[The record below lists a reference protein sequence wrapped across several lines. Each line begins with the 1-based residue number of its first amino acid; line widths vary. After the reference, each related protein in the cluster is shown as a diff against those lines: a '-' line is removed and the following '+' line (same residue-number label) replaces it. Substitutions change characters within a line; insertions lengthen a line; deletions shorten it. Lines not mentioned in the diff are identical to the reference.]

1 MPQTQI
7 ACPRCRQMIAAN
19 IEQLFDVTHDLQ
31 AKQRLLGGISNT
43 ARCPHCGY
51 QGRLATPIVYHD
63 NEKELLLTFFPPELA
78 IPLNEQERIIGPLI
92 KQIMDRLP
100 PEKRKGYLL
109 NPTPNLTYES
119 MIQTILGKDGITP
132 EMLKEQQERVVLVER
147 LIQASSNDVRS
158 EIIKQNL
165 NLFDE
170 QFFALFSRLAQ
181 SAAASGQ
188 EPVAKAMV
196 ELQKQLLEETEF
208 GRGLKESVGE
218 LEAASK
224 SLQDAG
230 QGLTREKL
238 LELVI
243 ASPNDARLQ
252 AYVSLARSGM
262 DYQFFQTLT
271 EKIDEASGDEKTRL
285 ESMRGKLLDLTNEID
300 KQLEARYKEAQTFVE
315 SLLAQENIVKAVR
328 DNLHRFT
335 QDAVD
340 IVNQLLRQASEKND
354 YTRMGKLQKM
364 VEVLRE
370 VSTPP
375 EVAFIEQ
382 LLDAPDSASLENILK
397 ANKTLI
403 NDQFMEA
410 LIGLVAQ
417 VDAAAGQGNTDAK
430 ALSEKLSIIYKI
442 ALKYSMKKN
451 LSYQLFSS
459 EGGTH
464 G

>member
-19 IEQLFDVTHDLQ
+19 VEQLFDVTQDPQ
-31 AKQRLLGGISNT
+31 AKQRLLGGISNM

-63 NEKELLLTFFPPELA
+63 NEKELLLTFFPPELGL
-78 IPLNEQERIIGPLI
+78 PLNEQEKVIGPLI
-92 KQIMDRLP
+92 KQVMERLP
-100 PEKRKGYLL
+100 AEKRKGYLL
-109 NPTPNLTYES
+109 SPMPNLTYES
-119 MIQTILGKDGITP
+119 MVQVILGKDGITP
-132 EMLKEQQERVVLVER
+132 EMLKEQQERVSLIER
-147 LIQASSNDVRS
+147 LLQASSNDVRS
-158 EIIKQNL
+158 ELIKQNI

-188 EPVAKAMV
+188 EPVARAMV
-196 ELQKQLLEETEF
+196 DLQNQLLEETEY

-218 LEAASK
+218 LEAATK

-238 LELVI
+238 LDLVI
-243 ASPNDARLQ
+243 DSPNEARMR
-252 AYVSLARSGM
+252 AFVSLARGGM
-262 DYQFFQTLT
+262 DYQFFQILSD
-271 EKIDEASGDEKTRL
+271 KIDKAAGEEKTKL
-285 ESMRGKLLDLTNEID
+285 ESIREKLLDLTNEVD
-300 KQLEARYKEAQTFVE
+300 RQMEARYKQAQEFVE
-315 SLLAQENIVKAVR
+315 SLLAQEDVVLAVQE
-328 DNLHRFT
+328 NLDRFT
-335 QDAVD
+335 QDAVEV
-340 IVNQLLRQASEKND
+340 VNQLLRQASEKND

-370 VSTPP
+370 ASTPP

-382 LLDAPDSASLENILK
+382 LLDAPDDAALDKMLGDN
-397 ANKTLI
+397 ANLI

-417 VDAAAGQGNTDAK
+417 VDQAAEQGNPEAK
-430 ALSEKLSIIYKI
+430 ALSEKLSKVYKT
-442 ALKYSMKKN
+442 ALKFSMKRN
-451 LSYQLFSS
+451 M
-459 EGGTH
+459 
-464 G
+464 

>member
-19 IEQLFDVTHDLQ
+19 VEQLFDVTQDPQ
-31 AKQRLLGGISNT
+31 AKQRLLGGISNM

-63 NEKELLLTFFPPELA
+63 NDKELLLTFFPPELNV
-78 IPLNEQERIIGPLI
+78 PLNEQERIIGPLI
-92 KQIMDRLP
+92 KQVMDRLP
-100 PEKRKGYLL
+100 PEKRKAYLL
-109 NPTPNLTYES
+109 KPVPNLTYES

-132 EMLKEQQERVVLVER
+132 EMLKEQQDRVALIER
-147 LIQASSNDVRS
+147 LLQASSADVRS

-170 QFFALFSRLAQ
+170 QFFGLFSRLAQ
-181 SAAASGQ
+181 SAAAGGQ
-188 EPVAKAMV
+188 EPVARAMV

-208 GRGLKESVGE
+208 GRSLKESVGE
-218 LEAASK
+218 LEAATK
-224 SLQDAG
+224 ALQEIG

-238 LELVI
+238 LDIVLQ
-243 ASPNDARLQ
+243 SPNDARLR
-252 AYVSLARSGM
+252 AYATIARGGM
-262 DYQFFQTLT
+262 DYQFFQLLS
-271 EKIDEASGDEKTRL
+271 EKIDKASGDEKVKL
-285 ESMRGKLLDLTNEID
+285 ESIREKLLDFTNEMD
-300 KQLEARYKEAQTFVE
+300 KQMEARYKQAQEFVE
-315 SLLAQENIVKAVR
+315 SLLAKDDIVKAVR
-328 DNLHRFT
+328 DNLDGFT

-340 IVNQLLRQASEKND
+340 IVNQMLRQASEKND

-364 VEVLRE
+364 VEILRE

-382 LLDAPDSASLENILK
+382 LLDAPDDMVLDKMLDENQD
-397 ANKTLI
+397 LI

-417 VDAAAGQGNTDAK
+417 VEQATEQGNPEAK
-430 ALSEKLSIIYKI
+430 ALGEKLSKVYKS
-442 ALKYSMKKN
+442 ALRFSMQKN
-451 LSYQLFSS
+451 MGEQKIQ
-459 EGGTH
+459 
-464 G
+464 

>member
-19 IEQLFDVTHDLQ
+19 VEQLFDITQDPQ
-31 AKQRLLGGISNT
+31 AKQRLLGGISNM

-63 NEKELLLTFFPPELA
+63 NDKELLLTFFPPELNT
-78 IPLNEQERIIGPLI
+78 PLNEQERLIGPLI
-92 KQIMDRLP
+92 KQVTDRLP

-109 NPTPNLTYES
+109 KPVPNLTYES
-119 MIQTILGKDGITP
+119 MIQTILEKDGITP
-132 EMLKEQQERVVLVER
+132 EMLKEQQERVQLIER
-147 LIQASSNDVRS
+147 LLQASAKDVRS

-165 NLFDE
+165 KLFDE

-181 SAAASGQ
+181 SAAAGGQ
-188 EPVAKAMV
+188 EPVARAMV
-196 ELQKQLLEETEF
+196 DLQNQLLEETEF

-218 LEAASK
+218 LEAATK
-224 SLQDAG
+224 TLQELG

-238 LELVI
+238 LEVVLQ
-243 ASPNDARLQ
+243 SPNDARLR
-252 AYVSLARSGM
+252 AYATIARGGM
-262 DYQFFQTLT
+262 DYQFFQLLS
-271 EKIDEASGDEKTRL
+271 ERIDKASGDEKARL
-285 ESMRGKLLDLTNEID
+285 EGIREKLLGFTNDID
-300 KQLEARYKEAQTFVE
+300 KQMEARYKQAQEFVE
-315 SLLAQENIVKAVR
+315 SLLAQDDVVKAVH
-328 DNLHRFT
+328 DNLNNFT

-340 IVNQLLRQASEKND
+340 VVNQMLRQASEQND

-364 VEVLRE
+364 VETLRE

-382 LLDAPDSASLENILK
+382 LLDAPDDMSLNKMLDENKDL
-397 ANKTLI
+397 L

-417 VDAAAGQGNTDAK
+417 VDQATEQGNPEAK
-430 ALSEKLSIIYKI
+430 ALGEKLSKVYKT
-442 ALKYSMKKN
+442 ALKYSMQRNMGEQKI
-451 LSYQLFSS
+451 Q
-459 EGGTH
+459 
-464 G
+464 